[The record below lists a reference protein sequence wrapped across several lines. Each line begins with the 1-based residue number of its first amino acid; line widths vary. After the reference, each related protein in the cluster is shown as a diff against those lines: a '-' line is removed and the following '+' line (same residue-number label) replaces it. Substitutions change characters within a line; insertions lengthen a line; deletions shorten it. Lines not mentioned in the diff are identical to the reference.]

1 MLTEYGNS
9 LSKGLHSNLE
19 KMAEISP
26 DHHFDW
32 VHPDAQTFIF
42 GDDKG
47 DAAAAVSHLRV
58 EVHPFT
64 GRRLGHDVQV
74 NLQRSVKHS
83 AKCARTEIGVAC
95 V

>member
-1 MLTEYGNS
+1 MATAFKRITFKS
-9 LSKGLHSNLE
+9 RE
-19 KMAEISP
+19 KISP

-32 VHPDAQTFIF
+32 VNPDAQTFIF
-42 GDDKG
+42 GDDKR

-83 AKCARTEIGVAC
+83 ARHTQK
-95 V
+95 